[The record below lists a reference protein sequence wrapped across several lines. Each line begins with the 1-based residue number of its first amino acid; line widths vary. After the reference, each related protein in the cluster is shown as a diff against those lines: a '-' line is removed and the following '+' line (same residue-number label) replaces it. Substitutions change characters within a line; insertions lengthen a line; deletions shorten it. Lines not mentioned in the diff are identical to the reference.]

1 MKRLKSLAT
10 AAVAAVSFAWSSQ
23 AQDTYP
29 SKPIKL
35 IVPFAA
41 GGPTDIVSRVMGERM
56 SQLLGQPVIIENLA
70 GAGGMI
76 GGVRVAQAAPDG
88 YTMVMGTAGTHA
100 QLQSLH
106 VKPQYDASADFT
118 PVALIANIPL
128 VILTKKDLPVTDLQS
143 FITYTKENQKKMTY
157 ASSGAGAA
165 LHIGT
170 VLFNMSV
177 GVDVDHVPY
186 RGSAPAMQDLVGG
199 RVDYMLEVVSTAKPQ
214 IDNGAVKAI
223 AMMQASRSPVLPNVA
238 TVDEQGLKGVYAYTW
253 NALFLPKGAPAD
265 IVKKLNDAAAK
276 ASSDPVVKKKLED
289 LGYTVATTEQST
301 PDYLGKFVAAEIAKW
316 AIPIKASG
324 FKVE

>member
-1 MKRLKSLAT
+1 MKRLKSLVT
-10 AAVAAVSFAWSSQ
+10 AAVATVSLALSAQ

-41 GGPTDIVSRVMGERM
+41 GGPTDIVSRVVGEQMG
-56 SQLLGQPVIIENLA
+56 QLLGQPIIIENIG

-76 GGVRVAQAAPDG
+76 AGVRVAQAAPDG
-88 YTMVMGTAGTHA
+88 YTLVMGTAGTHA

-106 VKPQYDASADFT
+106 VKPQYDASTDFT
-118 PVALIANIPL
+118 PVALIADIPL
-128 VILTKKDLPVTDLQS
+128 VILTKKELPVTDLQS
-143 FITYTKENQKKMTY
+143 FITYTKENQKKMSY

-170 VLFNMSV
+170 VLFNMSI

-199 RVDYMLEVVSTAKPQ
+199 RVDFMLDTVSTAKPQ
-214 IDNGAVKAI
+214 IDTGAIKAI
-223 AMMQASRSPVLPNVA
+223 AMMQANRSKVLPNVA

-265 IVKKLNDAAAK
+265 VVKTLNDAAVK

-289 LGYTVATTEQST
+289 LGYTVATAAQST
-301 PDYLGKFVAAEIAKW
+301 PDYLSKFVPAEIVKW